1 MAPNAHPEVP
11 MAWLVYGATG
21 YTGRLVVD
29 EAVRRGHRPILA
41 GRDPGKVRA
50 LAETHRLEHR
60 AAPVE
65 RLAGILDGV
74 EAVLNLA
81 GPFSRTAVPA
91 MEACLARGL
100 PYADISGESSTF
112 EAAFDRDRHAL
123 ERNVALV
130 PGVGFD
136 VVATDCLAR
145 YVAERV
151 PGAVRLEI
159 AVASSGRPSAGTIR
173 SMLEILPGGAKVRR
187 GDAIRRRPLGRGLAR
202 LPFPGGARFAL
213 PLPLADLWTGARTT
227 RIQDITT
234 YAALSAPVALAL
246 WASWPI
252 SSLAVPALG
261 GLLARPPLR
270 TLVDRRLS
278 RYAGPG
284 EATRRASRTL
294 AWARATDGRGR
305 DSQAWL
311 EAPDGYTFTARSAV
325 LAMERL
331 LAERPRGALT
341 PALAFGADFVLGIE
355 GTRRLDRLAAP
366 GAGFRESVAAGG
378 LR

>member
-1 MAPNAHPEVP
+1 
-11 MAWLVYGATG
+11 MAWLIYGATG

-50 LAETHRLEHR
+50 LAEDHRLEHR

-74 EAVLNLA
+74 EAVLNVA

-91 MEACLARGL
+91 MEACLAGGI
-100 PYADISGESSTF
+100 PYADISGEASTF
-112 EAAFDRDRHAL
+112 EAAFERDRQA
-123 ERNVALV
+123 RDRSVALV

-159 AVASSGRPSAGTIR
+159 AVASSGRPSAGTLR
-173 SMLEILPGGAKVRR
+173 SMLEVLPGGAKVRR
-187 GDAIRRRPLGRGLAR
+187 GDAIRRRPLGRGLVR
-202 LPFPGGARFAL
+202 IPFPGGSRLAL

-246 WASWPI
+246 WATWPV
-252 SSLAVPALG
+252 SSLVVPAAG
-261 GLLARPPLR
+261 KLLARPPLR
-270 TLVDRRLS
+270 HLVDRQLS
-278 RYAGPG
+278 RCPGPD
-284 EATRRASRTL
+284 AAARLASRTL

-305 DSQAWL
+305 ASQAWL

-325 LAMERL
+325 LAVERL
-331 LAERPRGALT
+331 LADRPRGALT
-341 PALAFGADFVLGIE
+341 PALAFGADFVLGVG
-355 GTRRLDRLAAP
+355 GTRRLDRPDDRAP
-366 GAGFRESVAAGG
+366 RPGCREAGW
-378 LR
+378 